1 MVYLFHSHK
10 QTYTYTINSIFMKR
24 ILFAVALIVAT
35 GMTAFSQDEA
45 AEGPWTR
52 SSELSFTFSQVS
64 LTNWAAGGEGSVALN
79 GMGNFALNYKEGK
92 HSWDN
97 KLELGYGLIKPGDEF
112 VRKSDDKI
120 VLESKFGRQVTE
132 TLDWAALF
140 SFRSQF
146 VEGYDYPDDA
156 EKVLLS
162 NFLAP
167 AYLNFS
173 LGINWKPVEYF
184 SVFLA
189 PFSSPRLTIV
199 NDQVLADQGAFGVE
213 AGKKTR
219 FEFGG
224 LAKFNFKKDILENV
238 NLATNLEFYSNYLE
252 NPQNIDIL
260 WDVMVFMKINKYL
273 TANITTNLL
282 YDDDIMITDADGNVG
297 PRVQFKEVLGVGLTF
312 KF

>member
-1 MVYLFHSHK
+1 
-10 QTYTYTINSIFMKR
+10 MKR
-24 ILFAVALIVAT
+24 ILLITTLLIA
-35 GMTAFSQDEA
+35 GFSTAFSQEEA
-45 AEGPWTR
+45 AKSAWTR
-52 SSELSFTFSQVS
+52 TSELSFTFSQVS

-92 HSWDN
+92 NSWDN
-97 KLELGYGLIKPGDEF
+97 KLELGYGLIKPGDESM
-112 VRKSDDKI
+112 RKSDDKI
-120 VLESKFGRQVTE
+120 LLESKFGRKATE

-146 VEGYDYPDDA
+146 VEGYDYPDNE

-199 NDQVLADQGAFGVE
+199 NDQFLADQGAFGVE
-213 AGKKTR
+213 PGKKTR

-224 LAKFNFKKDILENV
+224 LAKFNFKKDIFENV
-238 NLATNLEFYSNYLE
+238 NLASNLELYSNYLE

-260 WDVMVFMKINKYL
+260 WDVMVFMKINKFL

-282 YDDDIMITDADGNVG
+282 YDDDIMIKDADGNIG
-297 PRVQFKEVLGVGLTF
+297 PRVQFKEILGVGLTF